1 MRDRLLS
8 KLPPDQLLQRPK
20 EEVLQEI
27 ERLRKV
33 ELAFDAQDEM
43 LRSLVVIGQT
53 ATGRLMLRSM
63 LQTTIKVSVKLTDAH
78 ESSLFLLNSKG
89 AVTESILA
97 RGATIKEQKEHLI
110 GKVLDSGLAGWV
122 VERRQVGLIT
132 DTRKDERWITLPD
145 QPYTVGSALCVPILR
160 GKVLLGILTLTHSE
174 PNHFNE
180 DLSDLMQMCARQ
192 MALALDNARLY
203 VREHGQKE
211 QLAAQKVEEENIK
224 EEDQD
229 LAHLG
234 FYIIAENGKFLY
246 ANTRIAEIFGYE
258 FGELVTLKS
267 ILKLVATT
275 HYHQVA
281 EIFSQCVQGYNPI
294 LSCRFKG
301 QRKDRRSVDIEIYG
315 TRTKFYG
322 KYVVIGIL
330 RLI

>member
-8 KLPPDQLLQRPK
+8 QLPPDQLLQRPK
-20 EEVLQEI
+20 EEILQEI

-63 LQTTIKVSVKLTDAH
+63 LQTTIKISVKLTDAH

-211 QLAAQKVEEENIK
+211 QLAAQIVEEHNK
-224 EEDQD
+224 EKDQD

-234 FYIIAENGKFLY
+234 FYIVAENGKFLY

-294 LSCRFKG
+294 LSCNFKG
-301 QRKDRRSVDIEIYG
+301 QRKDRRQVDIEIYG

-322 KYVVIGIL
+322 KYVVIGTL